1 MLETIEHQVAYVP
14 LHHIVLQKE
23 FRFRLMD
30 EKKLAAL
37 QNSLTKSG
45 QTHPLLIEEIEPS
58 EYRIVDGHLRFDAL
72 YEIKKAGGS
81 WEKVLS
87 QILPAGQ
94 CSALDRFQLLRQK
107 NMEGENPFG
116 LYERACF
123 FKKSFQDGVSI
134 KTIAN
139 ETGYSSHLVE
149 DHIELSAARLPL
161 AELINASSLNATF
174 ALMLHHRY
182 EAWLQ
187 TSYAE
192 QANSIASR
200 VLDHAA
206 LEKHT
211 TKSWRFL
218 LDFYWNKNRPFLSGR
233 RFRT

>member
-30 EKKLAAL
+30 EKKGTAL
-37 QNSLTKSG
+37 QNSLVKSG
-45 QTHPLLIEEIEPS
+45 QTHPLTIEEIEPG
-58 EYRIVDGHLRFDAL
+58 EYRLIDGHSRFDAIN
-72 YEIKKAGGS
+72 EIKESGGS

-87 QILPAGQ
+87 QILPAGHY
-94 CSALDRFQLLRQK
+94 SALDRFRLLREK
-107 NMEGENPFG
+107 NMGSDNPYG

-123 FKKSFQDGVSI
+123 FKKAFQDGVSI
-134 KTIAN
+134 KTISE
-139 ETGYSSHLVE
+139 ETGFSSHLVE
-149 DHIELSAARLPL
+149 DHIELSATRLPL
-161 AELINASSLNATF
+161 AELINTSAIDATF

-187 TSYAE
+187 SAYADM
-192 QANSIASR
+192 ANTIAAR
-200 VLDHAA
+200 ILEHGAK
-206 LEKHT
+206 EKHT

-233 RFRT
+233 RARS